1 VNFTFIAEYA
11 PLRQLAAKNTSHQ
24 RDRHD
29 LQDVPQT
36 PAQSCLLE
44 AGEYGGRSSFVK
56 QSATNCAIEAT
67 S

>member
-1 VNFTFIAEYA
+1 VNLTFIAEYA
-11 PLRQLAAKNTSHQ
+11 PLRQLVAKNTSHQ

-29 LQDVPQT
+29 LQDVPHT

-44 AGEYGGRSSFVK
+44 AGGYGGRSSFVK
-56 QSATNCAIEAT
+56 QSATNCALAAT

>member
-11 PLRQLAAKNTSHQ
+11 PLRQLAAKNTSQQ

-44 AGEYGGRSSFVK
+44 AGGYGGRSSFVK
-56 QSATNCAIEAT
+56 QSATNRGLAAT